1 MWLLN
6 VTDLKLEEFYADI
19 PPYAI
24 LSHVWDKEEI
34 SFQDIHRPL
43 KQIQSLKGFQKIRF
57 CTKQAKDDGLSYCW
71 IDTCCIDKSSSAQ
84 LTESI
89 NSMFQWYRLAEV
101 CYAYLSDVIGTS
113 LMMLDNENAFHC
125 SKWFTRGWT
134 LQELIAPKD
143 VVFRNS
149 SWDYIGRKSID
160 LASILSTVTGVP
172 LSILNG
178 ADLSTASIAQRFSWA
193 AKRETTRVE
202 DLAYCLM
209 GLFNVHM
216 PMLYGEGMNA
226 FRRLQEE
233 IIKSSDDESIFAW
246 TDNAAIF
253 STFQG
258 LFATTPAH
266 FEGCG
271 NIISLSE
278 RVHSS
283 NEFVMTNK
291 GLRIRFTTISSIPG
305 SSHDVFANLNCNR
318 NTERVRI
325 LIRRLTTEQYV
336 RVQSNLSFTQP
347 SSPGNDSFLNKL
359 LFQRLRE
366 SQYMYF
372 REKPILPDLIPVD
385 RVRGIILHLTYG
397 ESDQGVNDFT
407 VSIRDAKYWGVTW
420 DKDSKSI
427 LFHGFPQDIISSQ
440 SLIVELMGT
449 ETKSFSAEVEI
460 VPEELCSIYNEK
472 IFHSFG
478 ACKIRGAVRASHRR
492 NKPGHFAQLKFQLIM
507 VDSNMML
514 ATSIRVYNDMIKDR
528 NSSM

>member
-6 VTDLKLEEFYADI
+6 VNDLKLEEFYADI

-34 SFQDIHRPL
+34 SFQDIHLPP
-43 KQIQSLKGFQKIRF
+43 KKIESMKGFQKIRF

-89 NSMFQWYRLAEV
+89 NSMFQWYKQADI
-101 CYAYLSDVIGTS
+101 CYAYMSDVIGTS
-113 LMMLDNENAFHC
+113 LMMLNNENAFHR

-149 SWDYIGRKSID
+149 NWGYIGRKSVD
-160 LASILSTVTGVP
+160 LASILSTITGIP
-172 LSILNG
+172 MSILNG

-193 AKRETTRVE
+193 AKRKTTRVE

-209 GLFNVHM
+209 GLFDVHM

-246 TDNAAIF
+246 TDNKATF

-258 LFATTPAH
+258 LFATSPAH
-266 FEGCG
+266 FEGCE
-271 NIISLSE
+271 NILSLSE

-291 GLRIRFTTISSIPG
+291 GLRIRFTSISSIPG
-305 SSHDVFANLNCNR
+305 SSHDVFANLNC
-318 NTERVRI
+318 TKKAERVRI
-325 LIRRLTTEQYV
+325 LIRRLTMEQYV
-336 RVQSNLSFTQP
+336 RVQSNLIFAQP
-347 SSPGNDSFLNKL
+347 PPTGPDSLLNKL

-366 SQYMYF
+366 SRDMYF
-372 REKPILPDLIPVD
+372 REKPILPNPIPVD
-385 RVRGIILHLTYG
+385 RVRGITLHLLHHD
-397 ESDQGVNDFT
+397 SDRSVDDFT
-407 VSIRDAKYWGVTW
+407 VTIRDAKYWGVTW
-420 DKDSKSI
+420 DKESKSI
-427 LFHGFPQDIISSQ
+427 LFQGFPRDMVSAQSFII
-440 SLIVELMGT
+440 ELMGT

-460 VPEELCSIYNEK
+460 VPEEICSIYNEK
-472 IFHSFG
+472 IIHSYG

-492 NKPGHFAQLKFQLIM
+492 NKPGHFAQLKFQPIM
-507 VDSNMML
+507 VESNMML
-514 ATSIRVYNDMIKDR
+514 TTKIRVYNDMIKNR